1 MTKDKIIFTVPDGF
15 TLELLVDDADNPKR
29 QDPIWHTNRDGGL
42 TEVAKVTYKGK
53 DAYVCSNGEMRLF
66 DKITKNTARESGDLE
81 SIGIF
86 TDDDSSADRYEWE
99 NNSWYEAGIDDWEQF
114 SEPDFDVAGGIAAA
128 VELLLEDEAANKA

>member
-1 MTKDKIIFTVPDGF
+1 MTKNKIVFTVPEGF
-15 TLELLVDDADNPKR
+15 TLELLVDDADNPER
-29 QDPIWHTNRDGGL
+29 QDPIWHTNRDGDL

-66 DKITKNTARESGDLE
+66 DKITKNTARESDDLE

-99 NNSWYEAGIDDWEQF
+99 NNSWYEAGIDDWQQF
-114 SEPDFDVAGGIAAA
+114 SEPDFDVAGGIASA
-128 VELLLEDEAANKA
+128 VELLLQKEKENA